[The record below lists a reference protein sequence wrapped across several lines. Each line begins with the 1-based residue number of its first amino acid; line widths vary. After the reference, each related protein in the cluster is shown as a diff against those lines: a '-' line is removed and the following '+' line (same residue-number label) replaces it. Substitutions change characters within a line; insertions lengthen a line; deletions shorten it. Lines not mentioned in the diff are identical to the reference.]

1 VLVVEFWPSEARIL
15 DSLYILGRTDIR
27 YHNAPRGYGILQP
40 AGLMHKLALWVE
52 HAASDVLFVET
63 RHASGMS
70 TVARCPDLVGDD
82 SRGDS
87 RDTHTGERK

>member
-1 VLVVEFWPSEARIL
+1 
-15 DSLYILGRTDIR
+15 
-27 YHNAPRGYGILQP
+27 
-40 AGLMHKLALWVE
+40 MHKLALWVE

-70 TVARCPDLVGDD
+70 TVARCPGLIVGDD

-87 RDTHTGERK
+87 RDTHRREEVDNGEPGCSRWFAAAAASSLY